1 MEILSPLVERQFF
14 LFRNVKFHVLC
25 VSKGNLKVSSGQ
37 LNRFTR
43 NLVAGMSRGDAL
55 LPVILLEA
63 FVTGGRTYQAYQ
75 RGGVVEARE
84 RATEETLGAVFWF
97 GGVQAFNK
105 LGDRVGQKVFGLK
118 DIKDMDF
125 SVGKDAVR
133 KPFEN
138 YLKKMPQL
146 NSKNLAAF
154 KFAKIVA
161 SILLSNAVIG
171 FVVPKLNQAITSKYK
186 IIFDDWDKKLKNQC
200 EDDTQTTNTQPTQNS
215 QNPAQN
221 PNFKGIEQTLLS
233 LTHKFENDSRYKLLS
248 SDAGI
253 AGGRAVNA
261 RNKHERTEALV
272 RDLGSIY
279 FYFFCKNHIASMF
292 NYLQDG
298 RKDRLDP
305 VSVEILDTH
314 LQENLKASYTPEEFE
329 KLVMGKNVA
338 VPDNVR
344 KGIKNGIIA
353 LDDFKKLEADKKLC
367 EVAQSMSELQPKIK
381 GVSILTAEQVKDVYT
396 GGLINNPKM
405 LREVFDKFSGGKS
418 LKEMDYYPES
428 ELRSL
433 KGRMHDYV
441 TDIIK
446 KVKPTGEMIDA
457 NILKRTNKMNFV
469 KNAFNLTAGLAVAG
483 CFLAT
488 IIPKIQYWVT
498 EKKTGEN
505 KFPGVQ
511 VYED

>member
-1 MEILSPLVERQFF
+1 MCRGLY
-14 LFRNVKFHVLC
+14 VLC
-25 VSKGNLKVSSGQ
+25 VSKGNLKVNSGQ
-37 LNRFTR
+37 VNRFTR

-105 LGDRVGQKVFGLK
+105 LGDRVGQKIFGLK

-154 KFAKIVA
+154 KFGKIIA

-171 FVVPKLNQAITSKYK
+171 FVVPKLNQGITSKYK
-186 IIFDDWDKKLKNQC
+186 IIFDDWDKKLKNKC
-200 EDDTQTTNTQPTQNS
+200 DNDTQTTNTQKT
-215 QNPAQN
+215 QNPA
-221 PNFKGIEQTLLS
+221 FKGIEQTLLS
-233 LTHKFENDSRYKLLS
+233 LTHKFENDNRYKLLS

-314 LQENLKASYTPEEFE
+314 LQENTKGSYTPEEFE
-329 KLVMGKNVA
+329 KLVMGKSDAA
-338 VPDNVR
+338 VPNRVQT
-344 KGIKNGIIA
+344 GIKNGVIT
-353 LDDFKKLEADKKLC
+353 LEDFKTLETDKKLC
-367 EVAQSMSELQPKIK
+367 EVAQGMSELQPQIK
-381 GVSILTAEQVKDVYT
+381 GASILTAEQVKDVYT

-405 LREVFDKFSGGKS
+405 LREVFSRYSGGKTLDKNKTYTEQEIKDSLGKS

-446 KVKPTGEMIDA
+446 KVKPTGEMIDV
-457 NILKRTNKMNFV
+457 NILKRANKMNFV

-483 CFLAT
+483 CFLST
-488 IIPKIQYWVT
+488 IIPKVQYWVT

>member
-1 MEILSPLVERQFF
+1 M
-14 LFRNVKFHVLC
+14 
-25 VSKGNLKVSSGQ
+25 KVSSGQ
-37 LNRFTR
+37 FNSFTR

-84 RATEETLGAVFWF
+84 RATEETFGAVFWF

-105 LGDRVGQKVFGLK
+105 LGDRVGQKIFGLK

-146 NSKNLAAF
+146 NSKSLAAF
-154 KFAKIVA
+154 KFGKIIA
-161 SILLSNAVIG
+161 SVLLSNAVIG
-171 FVVPKLNQAITSKYK
+171 FIVPRLNQAVTSKYK
-186 IIFDDWDKKLKNQC
+186 LIFDDWDNKLKKCNDETETAQ
-200 EDDTQTTNTQPTQNS
+200 NTQKTQNS
-215 QNPAQN
+215 QGSKTPA
-221 PNFKGIEQTLLS
+221 FKGIEQTLLS

-261 RNKHERTEALV
+261 RNKHERTESLV

-279 FYFFCKNHIASMF
+279 FYFLCKNHIASMF

-298 RKDRLDP
+298 RTSRLDP

-314 LQENLKASYTPEEFE
+314 LQENMQGAYTPEEFE
-329 KLVMGKNVA
+329 KLVMGNDAAIPEKVK
-338 VPDNVR
+338 
-344 KGIKNGIIA
+344 KGFKNGVIT
-353 LDDFKKLEADKKLC
+353 LDDFKKLEADKKLS
-367 EVAQSMSELQPKIK
+367 EIAQKMSELQPKVK
-381 GVSILTAEQVKDVYT
+381 GVSILTAEQVKDVYA
-396 GGLINNPKM
+396 GGLINDPKM
-405 LREVFDKFSGGKS
+405 LKEVFAKFSGGKS
-418 LKEMDYYPES
+418 LKEMDYFPES

-433 KGRMHDYV
+433 KGRMHDYIG
-441 TDIIK
+441 DIIK
-446 KVKPTGEMIDA
+446 KVKPTGESIDVSV
-457 NILKRTNKMNFV
+457 LKRANKMNFV
-469 KNAFNLTAGLAVAG
+469 KNAFNLTAGLAVAAT
-483 CFLAT
+483 FLAT
-488 IIPKIQYWVT
+488 YIPKIQYWIT
-498 EKKTGEN
+498 ERKTGEN
-505 KFPGVQ
+505 KFPGVH
-511 VYED
+511 VYEDC

>member
-1 MEILSPLVERQFF
+1 
-14 LFRNVKFHVLC
+14 
-25 VSKGNLKVSSGQ
+25 
-37 LNRFTR
+37 
-43 NLVAGMSRGDAL
+43 MSRGDAL

-105 LGDRVGQKVFGLK
+105 LGDRVGQKIFGLK

-146 NSKNLAAF
+146 NSKSLAAF
-154 KFAKIVA
+154 KFGKIIA
-161 SILLSNAVIG
+161 SVLLSNAVIG

-200 EDDTQTTNTQPTQNS
+200 NDDTQTTQNAQHS
-215 QNPAQN
+215 RGSKNPA
-221 PNFKGIEQTLLS
+221 FKGIEQTLLS

-253 AGGRAVNA
+253 AGGRALNA

-279 FYFFCKNHIASMF
+279 FYFLCKNHVASMF

-298 RKDRLDP
+298 RTTRLDP
-305 VSVEILDTH
+305 VSAGIFDTH
-314 LQENLKASYTPEEFE
+314 LQENMKGSYTPEEFE
-329 KLVMGKNVA
+329 KLVMGAKDAA
-338 VPDNVR
+338 VPERVQ
-344 KGIKNGIIA
+344 KGIKNGVIA
-353 LDDFKKLEADKKLC
+353 LDDFKKLEADKKLS
-367 EVAQSMSELQPKIK
+367 EVAQKMSELQPQIK
-381 GVSILTAEQVKDVYT
+381 GVSILTADQVKDVYT

-405 LREVFDKFSGGKS
+405 LKDVFAKFSGGKS
-418 LKEMDYYPES
+418 LKETDYFPES

-433 KGRMHDYV
+433 KGRMHDYIS
-441 TDIIK
+441 DIIK
-446 KVKPTGEMIDA
+446 KIKPTGDSIDL
-457 NILKRTNKMNFV
+457 NILTHANKMNFV

-483 CFLAT
+483 TFLAT
-488 IIPKIQYWVT
+488 FIPKLQYWIT